1 MRGVGNG
8 GAIIYLR
15 LTPGTSN
22 LSTSVYL
29 FTPVYSNSHRFFLP
43 SFVFKTVPFF
53 FFGWGGKVSEFSIV
67 GWSQNVINPSINDPE
82 KPITFKFDIH
92 LVRKAQYYYLKI
104 CEFMFIALPV
114 RSHVEDHL
122 LWPEISFLFSP

>member
-1 MRGVGNG
+1 
-8 GAIIYLR
+8 
-15 LTPGTSN
+15 
-22 LSTSVYL
+22 L
-29 FTPVYSNSHRFFLP
+29 FL
-43 SFVFKTVPFF
+43 TVPFF

-114 RSHVEDHL
+114 RSQ
-122 LWPEISFLFSP
+122 SFGGSSYVA

>member
-1 MRGVGNG
+1 VVWETVELSF
-8 GAIIYLR
+8 ICDS
-15 LTPGTSN
+15 PGTSN
-22 LSTSVYL
+22 LSTSVYFPL
-29 FTPVYSNSHRFFLP
+29 STLTPSDSLSHRLFL
-43 SFVFKTVPFF
+43 TVPFF

-114 RSHVEDHL
+114 RSQ
-122 LWPEISFLFSP
+122 SFGGSSYVA